1 MKYMS
6 VITNFGCHYKCPYC
20 IVKENNLHIPKTT
33 VAGLD
38 NLRKSLKENG
48 CNIISL
54 SGGGD
59 PLHEYDKHIEW
70 YRKFFGIIQ
79 NHRVFFD
86 DRERPIPVEM
96 HTSYMTDETSFPFYD
111 CYRVVYHANT
121 LEQLSH
127 IRRTGNELVD
137 DNYEEKHHLEEYL
150 RMGHKKL
157 WWYIEQND
165 YNLYY
170 AENQVSTRY
179 RDFEKEV
186 QV

>member
-70 YRKFFGIIQ
+70 YRKFFGITQ
-79 NHRVFFD
+79 NHRVYFD
-86 DRERPIPVEM
+86 D
-96 HTSYMTDETSFPFYD
+96 H
-111 CYRVVYHANT
+111 
-121 LEQLSH
+121 
-127 IRRTGNELVD
+127 
-137 DNYEEKHHLEEYL
+137 
-150 RMGHKKL
+150 
-157 WWYIEQND
+157 
-165 YNLYY
+165 
-170 AENQVSTRY
+170 
-179 RDFEKEV
+179 
-186 QV
+186 